1 MMKRYP
7 SSFVVV
13 PKRQGGFVLI
23 LGMVFLVVLTLLGV
37 SNMRVSIM
45 EERMTGG
52 FNDRANLAFE
62 SAELALREAEQ
73 YLNGVVVGPFDSSQ
87 AGLHAVIANG
97 DDYNFWKGSACSAT
111 AFDWT
116 AGACSYVTSTK
127 QLSHTAAPP
136 RYVIEQYADAVV
148 SGGSMRAGQPKQVSK
163 VYRITARG
171 VGGQM
176 STAVILQTTY
186 KR

>member
-1 MMKRYP
+1 MMKRHP
-7 SSFVVV
+7 SSSLVV
-13 PKRQGGFVLI
+13 PARQGGFVLI
-23 LGMVFLVVLTLLGV
+23 LGMVFLVVLTLIGI
-37 SNMRVSIM
+37 SNMRVSMM

-62 SAELALREAEQ
+62 SAELALREAEE
-73 YLNGVVVGPFDSSQ
+73 YLNGVVVGPFDSSKP
-87 AGLHAVIANG
+87 GLHAVIPNG
-97 DDYNFWKGSACSAT
+97 DDYNFWKGSTCSAN

-116 AGACSYVTSTK
+116 AGACSYVTSAK